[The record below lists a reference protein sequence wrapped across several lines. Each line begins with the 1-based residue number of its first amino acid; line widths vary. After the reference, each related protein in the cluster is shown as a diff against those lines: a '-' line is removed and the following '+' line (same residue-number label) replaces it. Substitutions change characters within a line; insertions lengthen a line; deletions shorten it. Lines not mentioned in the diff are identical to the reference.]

1 MDDLETLQQSFM
13 ESMDSMQKNFAKEKK
28 ELEDKYEA
36 IKKEKESFE
45 EMFRENIKKNSEEIN
60 ALKKKNKEL
69 QNQVSGN
76 IGTNEEVE
84 ELKRMNKDLS
94 SQLGESVKNKE
105 KCIKLEKELSSKNEE
120 IKKNEEKVKNLEEKI
135 KELEDKLKE
144 FDDIK
149 DAKQRMK
156 EMSDQINNLKNQIFL
171 DEKQKKDYKEQ
182 KENLEKI
189 VKEKDDNLNKLSE
202 DIKKFEKQN
211 KELLE
216 YVKKSK
222 EDEEKKKIDEE
233 KMRIEREKLES
244 LKREE
249 EKRKEEERKRKEE
262 EEEEKSK
269 SEKKDKNEMDDEKKN
284 KFLTDILCEF
294 LSKLNN
300 SQYFLSVFDLLN
312 KCLKNFDE
320 LNYFSKMALKYN
332 YNIND
337 LLFNFFTN
345 LKSYIILTGKDS
357 SIKNLLAQKT
367 FKYSDI
373 DKDDIETLKKIKN
386 VKMGENN
393 ILEIY
398 KKKRDL
404 FFQKV
409 GLTFD
414 LLKEKILS
422 EENKDT
428 PSGDTK
434 TPSSDTKTPSGDK
447 NNNELPELL
456 NIKKPPTELF
466 INFDQIDTI
475 KLAPFISF
483 QISNIFTKL
492 ENLSI
497 EVSKVNLDIFYSL
510 IFNCL
515 NLKSIKISLNNKEKD
530 AQNENNIEILNSIIQ
545 LIFTFLKNI
554 KEFSYTNITLLNKYL
569 PDIVL
574 SIKNSKLQKLTLSGC
589 FTSKEDIAMF
599 NSYFSGENDLTEI
612 DFSNHDFNIPS
623 LLGNSLLNY
632 QISKKLTS
640 INFSNCNLIDEDFE
654 IISKYVSENNLIKYC
669 NLSNNKVSQK
679 SCFKLGTMVEKST
692 SLEKLLLNNCDLN
705 GETSLLLFN
714 SKGSSGLKYLDISG
728 NTLGDIGL
736 MGICPFIKN
745 CPKLEIFEL
754 KEVGGNDMGFNTLIN
769 CVKSTTSIKEI
780 HFENNKITKVSY
792 DMIKGLNEEF
802 KNKGVKFFANKI
814 EGQNELDSLKF
825 V

>member
-1 MDDLETLQQSFM
+1 MSDIEALQKSWS
-13 ESMDSMQKNFAKEKK
+13 ESMDSMINNYEKQLK
-28 ELEDKYEA
+28 DKDKKYEELR
-36 IKKEKESFE
+36 IEKESFE
-45 EMFRENIKKNSEEIN
+45 EIFKEEIKKKSEEIN
-60 ALKKKNKEL
+60 KLKKKNKEL
-69 QNQVSGN
+69 ISQVSGN

-84 ELKRMNKDLS
+84 ELKRMNKELS
-94 SQLGESVKNKE
+94 SQIGESVKNKE

-120 IKKNEEKVKNLEEKI
+120 IRKYEEKVK
-135 KELEDKLKE
+135 ELNE
-144 FDDIK
+144 
-149 DAKQRMK
+149 
-156 EMSDQINNLKNQIFL
+156 QINNLKNQIFL
-171 DEKQKKDYKEQ
+171 DDKQKKDFKEQ

-202 DIKKFEKQN
+202 DIKKYEKQN

-222 EDEEKKKIDEE
+222 EDEENKMIDEE

-249 EKRKEEERKRKEE
+249 EKRKEEECKRK

-332 YNIND
+332 YTIND

-386 VKMGENN
+386 VKLGENN

-414 LLKEKILS
+414 LLKEKILN

-428 PSGDTK
+428 PSGDSATLSGDS
-434 TPSSDTKTPSGDK
+434 TTPSGDSTTPSGDSTTPSDNTK
-447 NNNELPELL
+447 TPYPELL
-456 NIKKPPTELF
+456 NIKKPPTELY

-475 KLAPFISF
+475 KLASFISF
-483 QISNIFTKL
+483 QIINIFTKL
-492 ENLSI
+492 ESLSI

-515 NLKSIKISLNNKEKD
+515 NLKSIKISLNKKEKD
-530 AQNENNIEILNSIIQ
+530 AQTEDNIEILNSIIQ

-589 FTSKEDIAMF
+589 FTSKEDLAMF

-612 DFSNHDFNIPS
+612 DFSNHNFNIPS

-640 INFSNCNLIDEDFE
+640 INFSNCNLMDEDFE

-769 CVKSTTSIKEI
+769 CVKSTTNIKEV
-780 HFENNKITKVSY
+780 HFENNKITKVSF

-814 EGQNELDSLKF
+814 EGINELDSLKF

>member
-1 MDDLETLQQSFM
+1 MSELEVLQKSFI
-13 ESMDSMQKNFAKEKK
+13 ESMDSMTKIHEKEKK
-28 ELEDKYEA
+28 ELEAKIEE

-69 QNQVSGN
+69 ASQVSGN

-84 ELKRMNKDLS
+84 ELKRINKELS
-94 SQLGESVKNKE
+94 SQIGESQKNKE

-120 IKKNEEKVKNLEEKI
+120 IKKNEEKIKNLEE
-135 KELEDKLKE
+135 KLKE

-149 DAKQRMK
+149 DAKQKMK

-171 DEKQKKDYKEQ
+171 DEKQKKDYKE
-182 KENLEKI
+182 KIENFEKI
-189 VKEKDDNLNKLSE
+189 VKEKDDNLNKLTE

-222 EDEEKKKIDEE
+222 EDEQKKKIDEE
-233 KMRIEREKLES
+233 KMRIEMEKLES

-262 EEEEKSK
+262 EEKSK
-269 SEKKDKNEMDDEKKN
+269 SEKKDKNDMDDEKKN

-320 LNYFSKMALKYN
+320 LNYFSNMALKYN

-386 VKMGENN
+386 VKLGENN

-414 LLKEKILS
+414 LLKEKILN
-422 EENKDT
+422 EENKET

-434 TPSSDTKTPSGDK
+434 TQSGVT
-447 NNNELPELL
+447 NNNEHPELL
-456 NIKKPPTELF
+456 SIKKPPSELN

-492 ENLSI
+492 EHLSI

-515 NLKSIKISLNNKEKD
+515 NLKSIKISLNTKEKD
-530 AQNENNIEILNSIIQ
+530 AQNESNIEILNSIIQ
-545 LIFTFLKNI
+545 IIFTFLKNI

-574 SIKNSKLQKLTLSGC
+574 SIKNSKLQKLTLNGC

-736 MGICPFIKN
+736 MGICPFVKN

-769 CVKSTTSIKEI
+769 CVKNTNSIKEV
-780 HFENNKITKVSY
+780 HFENNKITKVSV

>member
-1 MDDLETLQQSFM
+1 MSEIDELLKSFD
-13 ESMDSMQKNFAKEKK
+13 ESMNSMKKTHEKEIK
-28 ELEDKYEA
+28 ELQEKYETVKA
-36 IKKEKESFE
+36 EKESFE

-69 QNQVSGN
+69 TSQLGGN
-76 IGTNEEVE
+76 VVTNEEVE
-84 ELKRMNKDLS
+84 VLKKMNKELS
-94 SQLGESVKNKE
+94 NQIGESVKNKE
-105 KCIKLEKELSSKNEE
+105 KCEKLEKELSDKNEE
-120 IKKNEEKVKNLEEKI
+120 IKKYEEKI
-135 KELEDKLKE
+135 KNLEDKLKE

-149 DAKQRMK
+149 DAKQKMK
-156 EMSDQINNLKNQIFL
+156 EMTDQINNLKNQIFL

-182 KENLEKI
+182 KENLEKL
-189 VKEKDDNLNKLSE
+189 VKEKDDNLNKLNE

-222 EDEEKKKIDEE
+222 EDEQKKKIDEE
-233 KMRIEREKLES
+233 KMRIELEKLES

-249 EKRKEEERKRKEE
+249 EKRKEEERKKKEE
-262 EEEEKSK
+262 EDKSK
-269 SEKKDKNEMDDEKKN
+269 NEKKDNKSEMDDEKKN

-345 LKSYIILTGKDS
+345 LKAYIILTGKDC

-386 VKMGENN
+386 VKLGENN
-393 ILEIY
+393 ILDIY

-414 LLKEKILS
+414 LLKEKILN
-422 EENKDT
+422 EENKET
-428 PSGDTK
+428 PSEDK
-434 TPSSDTKTPSGDK
+434 NTPPATSGSPSEGK
-447 NNNELPELL
+447 NNNEYPELL
-456 NIKKPPTELF
+456 NIKKPPTELC

-530 AQNENNIEILNSIIQ
+530 VQNENNIEILNSIIQ
-545 LIFTFLKNI
+545 LVFTFLKNI

-589 FTSKEDIAMF
+589 FTSKEDLAMF
-599 NSYFSGENDLTEI
+599 NSYFSGENDLTDI
-612 DFSNHDFNIPS
+612 DFSNHNFNIPS

-632 QISKKLTS
+632 QTSKKLTS
-640 INFSNCNLIDEDFE
+640 INFSNCNLADEDFE

-736 MGICPFIKN
+736 MGICPFVKN

-754 KEVGGNDMGFNTLIN
+754 KEVGGLDMGFNTLIN

-780 HFENNKITKVSY
+780 HFENNKITKVSG

-802 KNKGVKFFANKI
+802 KNKGVKFFTSKI
-814 EGQNELDSLKF
+814 EGVTELDSLKF

>member
-1 MDDLETLQQSFM
+1 MSEIDELLKSFD
-13 ESMDSMQKNFAKEKK
+13 ESMNSMKKTHEKEIK
-28 ELEDKYEA
+28 ELQEKYETVKA
-36 IKKEKESFE
+36 EKESFE

-69 QNQVSGN
+69 TSQLGGN
-76 IGTNEEVE
+76 VVTNEEVE
-84 ELKRMNKDLS
+84 VLKKMNKELS
-94 SQLGESVKNKE
+94 NQIGESVKNKE
-105 KCIKLEKELSSKNEE
+105 KCEKLEKELSDKNEE
-120 IKKNEEKVKNLEEKI
+120 IKKYEEKIKNLEE
-135 KELEDKLKE
+135 KLKE

-149 DAKQRMK
+149 DAKQKMK
-156 EMSDQINNLKNQIFL
+156 EMTDQINNLKNQIFL

-182 KENLEKI
+182 KENLEKL
-189 VKEKDDNLNKLSE
+189 VKEKDDNLNKLNE

-222 EDEEKKKIDEE
+222 EDEQKKKIDEE
-233 KMRIEREKLES
+233 KMRIELEKLES

-249 EKRKEEERKRKEE
+249 EKRKEEERKKKEE
-262 EEEEKSK
+262 EDKSK
-269 SEKKDKNEMDDEKKN
+269 NEKKDNKNEMDDEKKN

-345 LKSYIILTGKDS
+345 LKAYIILTGKDC

-386 VKMGENN
+386 VKLGENN
-393 ILEIY
+393 ILDIY

-414 LLKEKILS
+414 LLKEKILN
-422 EENKDT
+422 EENKET
-428 PSGDTK
+428 PSEDK
-434 TPSSDTKTPSGDK
+434 NTPPATSGGPSEGK
-447 NNNELPELL
+447 NNNEYPELL
-456 NIKKPPTELF
+456 TIKKPPTELC

-545 LIFTFLKNI
+545 LVFTFLKNI

-589 FTSKEDIAMF
+589 FTSKEDLAMF
-599 NSYFSGENDLTEI
+599 NSYFSGENDLTDI
-612 DFSNHDFNIPS
+612 DFSNHNFNIPS

-632 QISKKLTS
+632 QTSKKLTS
-640 INFSNCNLIDEDFE
+640 INFSNCNLADEDFE

-736 MGICPFIKN
+736 MGICPFVKN

-754 KEVGGNDMGFNTLIN
+754 KEVGGLDMGFNTLIN

-780 HFENNKITKVSY
+780 HFENNKITKVSA

-802 KNKGVKFFANKI
+802 KNKGVKFFTSKI
-814 EGQNELDSLKF
+814 EGVTELDSLKF

>member
-1 MDDLETLQQSFM
+1 MSDLEALQESF
-13 ESMDSMQKNFAKEKK
+13 SQSMQSMQDNFNKEKAELLK
-28 ELEDKYEA
+28 EIKKFEDKYNEVKA
-36 IKKEKESFE
+36 EKECFEDMFKEEIKKK
-45 EMFRENIKKNSEEIN
+45 SEEIN
-60 ALKKKNKEL
+60 KLKKQNKEL
-69 QNQVSGN
+69 TSQVSGN

-84 ELKRMNKDLS
+84 ELKRMNKELS
-94 SQLGESVKNKE
+94 TQIGESVINKE
-105 KCIKLEKELSSKNEE
+105 KCNKLEKELSSKNEQ
-120 IKKNEEKVKNLEEKI
+120 IKKYEEKIKNLEE
-135 KELEDKLKE
+135 KLKE

-149 DAKQRMK
+149 DAKLKMK

-189 VKEKDDNLNKLSE
+189 VKEKDENINKLSE

-249 EKRKEEERKRKEE
+249 EKRMEEERKRKEE
-262 EEEEKSK
+262 EEKLK
-269 SEKKDKNEMDDEKKN
+269 SEKKDKNEMDDGKKN
-284 KFLTDILCEF
+284 KFLADILCEF

-332 YNIND
+332 YTIDD

-345 LKSYIILTGKDS
+345 LKSFIILNGKDTT
-357 SIKNLLAQKT
+357 IKNLLAQKT

-386 VKMGENN
+386 VKLGENN

-404 FFQKV
+404 FFKKV

-414 LLKEKILS
+414 LLKEKILND
-422 EENKDT
+422 ENKET
-428 PSGDTK
+428 
-434 TPSSDTKTPSGDK
+434 SSEDK
-447 NNNELPELL
+447 NKEYPELL
-456 NIKKPPTELF
+456 NIKTPPSELF

-475 KLAPFISF
+475 KFAPFISF
-483 QISNIFTKL
+483 QINNIFTKL
-492 ENLSI
+492 EHLTI

-515 NLKSIKISLNNKEKD
+515 NLKSIKITLNTKEKNE
-530 AQNENNIEILNSIIQ
+530 QNENNIEILNSIVQ
-545 LIFTFLKNI
+545 LVFTFLKNI

-574 SIKNSKLQKLTLSGC
+574 SIKNSKLQKLTLNGC
-589 FTSKEDIAMF
+589 FTSKEDLAMF

-640 INFSNCNLIDEDFE
+640 INFSNCNLNDEDFE

-679 SCFKLGTMVEKST
+679 SCFKLGTMVEKTT

-714 SKGSSGLKYLDISG
+714 SKGSSGLKYLDISN

-745 CPKLEIFEL
+745 SPKLEIFVL

-780 HFENNKITKVSY
+780 HFENNKITKVSA

-802 KNKGVKFFANKI
+802 KNKGVKFFTNKI
-814 EGQNELDSLKF
+814 EGFNELDCLKF
-825 V
+825 S

>member
-1 MDDLETLQQSFM
+1 MSELEVLQKSFM
-13 ESMDSMQKNFAKEKK
+13 ESMDSMTKIHEKEKK
-28 ELEDKYEA
+28 ELEAKIEE

-69 QNQVSGN
+69 ASQVSGN

-84 ELKRMNKDLS
+84 ELKRINKELS
-94 SQLGESVKNKE
+94 SQIGESQKNKE

-120 IKKNEEKVKNLEEKI
+120 IKKNEEKIKNLEE
-135 KELEDKLKE
+135 KLKE

-149 DAKQRMK
+149 DAKQKMK

-171 DEKQKKDYKEQ
+171 DEKQKKDFKE
-182 KENLEKI
+182 KIENFEKI
-189 VKEKDDNLNKLSE
+189 VKEKDDNLNKLTE

-222 EDEEKKKIDEE
+222 EDEQKKKIDEE
-233 KMRIEREKLES
+233 KMRIEMEKLES

-262 EEEEKSK
+262 EEKSK
-269 SEKKDKNEMDDEKKN
+269 SEKKDKNDMDDEKKN

-320 LNYFSKMALKYN
+320 LNYFSNMALKYN

-386 VKMGENN
+386 VKLGENN

-434 TPSSDTKTPSGDK
+434 APSGDT
-447 NNNELPELL
+447 NNNEHPELL
-456 NIKKPPTELF
+456 SIKKPPTELN

-492 ENLSI
+492 EHLSI

-515 NLKSIKISLNNKEKD
+515 NLKSIKISLNTKEKD

-545 LIFTFLKNI
+545 LVFTFLKNI

-612 DFSNHDFNIPS
+612 DFSNHNFNIPS

-640 INFSNCNLIDEDFE
+640 INFSNCNLMDEDFE

-679 SCFKLGTMVEKST
+679 SCFKLGTMVEKSS

-736 MGICPFIKN
+736 MGICPFVKN
-745 CPKLEIFEL
+745 CPKLEIFKL

-769 CVKSTTSIKEI
+769 CVKSTNSIKEV
-780 HFENNKITKVSY
+780 HFENNKITKVSV

>member
-1 MDDLETLQQSFM
+1 MSDLEALQQSFM
-13 ESMDSMQKNFAKEKK
+13 ESMNSMQKTHEKEKN
-28 ELEDKYEA
+28 ELIEKYEA
-36 IKKEKESFE
+36 VKKEKESFE

-69 QNQVSGN
+69 ASQISGN

-84 ELKRMNKDLS
+84 ELKRINKELS
-94 SQLGESVKNKE
+94 SQIGESVKIKE
-105 KCIKLEKELSSKNEE
+105 KCKKLEKELSNKNEE
-120 IKKNEEKVKNLEEKI
+120 IKKYEEKVKKLEEKI
-135 KELEDKLKE
+135 KELEEKLKE

-171 DEKQKKDYKEQ
+171 DDKQKKDYKEQ

-216 YVKKSK
+216 YVRKSK

-262 EEEEKSK
+262 EEKLK
-269 SEKKDKNEMDDEKKN
+269 SEKEDKNEMDDEKKN

-332 YNIND
+332 YTIND

-345 LKSYIILTGKDS
+345 LRSYIILTGKDS
-357 SIKNLLAQKT
+357 SIKNLLTQKT

-386 VKMGENN
+386 VKLGENN

-414 LLKEKILS
+414 LLKEKILN

-428 PSGDTK
+428 PSE
-434 TPSSDTKTPSGDK
+434 DK
-447 NNNELPELL
+447 NNSQYPELL
-456 NIKKPPTELF
+456 NIKKQPTQLF
-466 INFDQIDTI
+466 INFDKIDTI

-492 ENLSI
+492 ESLSI
-497 EVSKVNLDIFYSL
+497 EVSKVNLEIFYSL

-515 NLKSIKISLNNKEKD
+515 NLKSIKISLNTKEKD

-589 FTSKEDIAMF
+589 FTSKEDLAMF
-599 NSYFSGENDLTEI
+599 NSYFSGENHLTEI
-612 DFSNHDFNIPS
+612 DFSNHNFNIPS

-640 INFSNCNLIDEDFE
+640 INFSNCNLNDEDFE

-679 SCFKLGTMVEKST
+679 SCFKLGTMVEKSA

-780 HFENNKITKVSY
+780 HFENNKITKVSF
-792 DMIKGLNEEF
+792 DMIKGLNEDF
-802 KNKGVKFFANKI
+802 KNKGVKFFASKI

>member
-1 MDDLETLQQSFM
+1 MSEMEVLQKSFM
-13 ESMDSMQKNFAKEKK
+13 ESMDSMTKIYEKEKK
-28 ELEDKYEA
+28 ELEAKIEE

-69 QNQVSGN
+69 ASQVSGN

-94 SQLGESVKNKE
+94 SQIGESIKNKE

-120 IKKNEEKVKNLEEKI
+120 IKKNEEKIKNLEE
-135 KELEDKLKE
+135 KLKE

-149 DAKQRMK
+149 DAKQKMK

-171 DEKQKKDYKEQ
+171 DEKQKKDYKE
-182 KENLEKI
+182 KIENFEKI
-189 VKEKDDNLNKLSE
+189 VKEKDDNLNKLTE

-222 EDEEKKKIDEE
+222 EDEQKKKIDEE
-233 KMRIEREKLES
+233 KMRIEMEKLES

-262 EEEEKSK
+262 EEKSK
-269 SEKKDKNEMDDEKKN
+269 SEKKDKNDMDDEKKN

-320 LNYFSKMALKYN
+320 LNYFSNMALKYN

-386 VKMGENN
+386 VKLGENN

-414 LLKEKILS
+414 LLKEKILN
-422 EENKDT
+422 EENKET

-434 TPSSDTKTPSGDK
+434 TQSGVT
-447 NNNELPELL
+447 NNNEHPELL
-456 NIKKPPTELF
+456 SIKKPPSELN

-492 ENLSI
+492 EHLSI

-515 NLKSIKISLNNKEKD
+515 NLKSIKISLNTKEKD

-545 LIFTFLKNI
+545 LVFTFLKNI

-612 DFSNHDFNIPS
+612 DFSNHNFNIPS

-736 MGICPFIKN
+736 MGICPFVKN
-745 CPKLEIFEL
+745 CPKLEIFKL

-769 CVKSTTSIKEI
+769 CVKSTNSIKEV
-780 HFENNKITKVSY
+780 HFENNKITKVSV

>member
-1 MDDLETLQQSFM
+1 MSELEVLQKSFI
-13 ESMDSMQKNFAKEKK
+13 ESMDSMTKIHEKEKK
-28 ELEDKYEA
+28 ELEAKIEE

-69 QNQVSGN
+69 ASQVSGN

-94 SQLGESVKNKE
+94 SQIGESIKNKE

-120 IKKNEEKVKNLEEKI
+120 IKKNEEKIKNLEE
-135 KELEDKLKE
+135 KLKE

-149 DAKQRMK
+149 DAKQKMK

-171 DEKQKKDYKEQ
+171 DEKQKKDFKE
-182 KENLEKI
+182 KIENFEKI
-189 VKEKDDNLNKLSE
+189 VKEKDDNLNKLTE

-222 EDEEKKKIDEE
+222 EDEQKKKIDEE
-233 KMRIEREKLES
+233 KMRIEMEKLES

-262 EEEEKSK
+262 EEKSK
-269 SEKKDKNEMDDEKKN
+269 SEKKDKNDMDDEKKN

-320 LNYFSKMALKYN
+320 LNYFSNMALKYN

-386 VKMGENN
+386 VKLGENN

-414 LLKEKILS
+414 LLKEKILN
-422 EENKDT
+422 EENKET

-434 TPSSDTKTPSGDK
+434 TQSGVT
-447 NNNELPELL
+447 NNNEHPELL
-456 NIKKPPTELF
+456 SIKKPPSELN

-492 ENLSI
+492 EHLSI

-515 NLKSIKISLNNKEKD
+515 NLKSIKISLNTKEKD
-530 AQNENNIEILNSIIQ
+530 AQNESNIEILNSIIQ
-545 LIFTFLKNI
+545 IIFTFLKNI

-574 SIKNSKLQKLTLSGC
+574 SIKNSKLQKLTLNGC

-736 MGICPFIKN
+736 MGICPFVKN

-769 CVKSTTSIKEI
+769 CVKNTNSIKEV
-780 HFENNKITKVSY
+780 HFENNKITKVSV

>member
-1 MDDLETLQQSFM
+1 
-13 ESMDSMQKNFAKEKK
+13 
-28 ELEDKYEA
+28 
-36 IKKEKESFE
+36 
-45 EMFRENIKKNSEEIN
+45 
-60 ALKKKNKEL
+60 
-69 QNQVSGN
+69 
-76 IGTNEEVE
+76 
-84 ELKRMNKDLS
+84 
-94 SQLGESVKNKE
+94 
-105 KCIKLEKELSSKNEE
+105 
-120 IKKNEEKVKNLEEKI
+120 
-135 KELEDKLKE
+135 
-144 FDDIK
+144 
-149 DAKQRMK
+149 MK

-171 DEKQKKDYKEQ
+171 DEKQKKDYKEK

-202 DIKKFEKQN
+202 DIKKYEKQN

-233 KMRIEREKLES
+233 KMRIEREKLEA

-262 EEEEKSK
+262 EEKLK
-269 SEKKDKNEMDDEKKN
+269 SEKIDKNEMDDEKKN

-332 YNIND
+332 YTIND

-345 LKSYIILTGKDS
+345 LRSYIILTGKDS
-357 SIKNLLAQKT
+357 SIKNLLTQKT

-386 VKMGENN
+386 VKLGENN

-414 LLKEKILS
+414 LLKEKILN

-428 PSGDTK
+428 PSGDSTTLSGDST
-434 TPSSDTKTPSGDK
+434 TPLGDSTTPSGDSTTPSDNTK
-447 NNNELPELL
+447 TPYPELL
-456 NIKKPPTELF
+456 NIKKPPTELY

-475 KLAPFISF
+475 KLASFISF
-483 QISNIFTKL
+483 QIINIFTKL
-492 ENLSI
+492 ESLSI

-515 NLKSIKISLNNKEKD
+515 NLKSIKISLNKKEKD
-530 AQNENNIEILNSIIQ
+530 AQTEDNIEILNSIIQ

-589 FTSKEDIAMF
+589 FTSKEDLAMF

-612 DFSNHDFNIPS
+612 DFSNHNFNIPS

-640 INFSNCNLIDEDFE
+640 INFSNCNLMDEDFE

-745 CPKLEIFEL
+745 CPKLAIFEL

>member
-1 MDDLETLQQSFM
+1 
-13 ESMDSMQKNFAKEKK
+13 
-28 ELEDKYEA
+28 
-36 IKKEKESFE
+36 
-45 EMFRENIKKNSEEIN
+45 
-60 ALKKKNKEL
+60 
-69 QNQVSGN
+69 
-76 IGTNEEVE
+76 
-84 ELKRMNKDLS
+84 
-94 SQLGESVKNKE
+94 
-105 KCIKLEKELSSKNEE
+105 
-120 IKKNEEKVKNLEEKI
+120 
-135 KELEDKLKE
+135 
-144 FDDIK
+144 
-149 DAKQRMK
+149 
-156 EMSDQINNLKNQIFL
+156 MSDQINNLKNQIFL
-171 DEKQKKDYKEQ
+171 DDKQKKDYKEQ

-202 DIKKFEKQN
+202 DIKKYEKQN

-233 KMRIEREKLES
+233 KMRIEREKLEA

-262 EEEEKSK
+262 EEKLK
-269 SEKKDKNEMDDEKKN
+269 SEKIDKNEMDDEKKN

-332 YNIND
+332 YTIND

-345 LKSYIILTGKDS
+345 LRSYIILTGKDS
-357 SIKNLLAQKT
+357 SIKNLLTQKT

-386 VKMGENN
+386 VKLGENN

-414 LLKEKILS
+414 LLKEKILN

-428 PSGDTK
+428 PSE
-434 TPSSDTKTPSGDK
+434 DK
-447 NNNELPELL
+447 NNSQYPELL

-515 NLKSIKISLNNKEKD
+515 NLKSIKICLNTKEKD

-589 FTSKEDIAMF
+589 FSSKEDLAMF
-599 NSYFSGENDLTEI
+599 NSYFSGENHLTEI
-612 DFSNHDFNIPS
+612 DFSNHNFNIPS

-640 INFSNCNLIDEDFE
+640 INFSNCNLNDEDFE

-679 SCFKLGTMVEKST
+679 SCFKLGTMVEKSA
-692 SLEKLLLNNCDLN
+692 SLEKLLLKNCDLN

-714 SKGSSGLKYLDISG
+714 SKGSSGLKYLDISS

-780 HFENNKITKVSY
+780 HFENNKITKVSF
-792 DMIKGLNEEF
+792 DMIKGLNEDF
-802 KNKGVKFFANKI
+802 KNKGVKFFASKI
-814 EGQNELDSLKF
+814 EGQNELYSLKF

>member
-1 MDDLETLQQSFM
+1 MSEMEVLQKSFM
-13 ESMDSMQKNFAKEKK
+13 ESMDSMTKIHEKEKK
-28 ELEDKYEA
+28 ELEAKIEE

-69 QNQVSGN
+69 ASQVSGN

-84 ELKRMNKDLS
+84 ELKRINKELS
-94 SQLGESVKNKE
+94 SQIGESQKNKE

-120 IKKNEEKVKNLEEKI
+120 IKKNEEKIKNLEE
-135 KELEDKLKE
+135 KLKE

-149 DAKQRMK
+149 DAKQKMK

-171 DEKQKKDYKEQ
+171 DEKQKKDYKE
-182 KENLEKI
+182 KIENFEKI
-189 VKEKDDNLNKLSE
+189 VKEKDDNLNKLTE

-222 EDEEKKKIDEE
+222 EDEQKKKIDEE
-233 KMRIEREKLES
+233 KMRIEMEKLES

-262 EEEEKSK
+262 EEKSK
-269 SEKKDKNEMDDEKKN
+269 SEKKDKSDMDDEKKN

-320 LNYFSKMALKYN
+320 LNYFSNMALKYN

-386 VKMGENN
+386 VKLGENN

-434 TPSSDTKTPSGDK
+434 APSGDT
-447 NNNELPELL
+447 NNNEHPELL
-456 NIKKPPTELF
+456 SIKKPPTELN

-492 ENLSI
+492 EHLSI

-515 NLKSIKISLNNKEKD
+515 NLKSIKISLNTKEKD

-545 LIFTFLKNI
+545 LVFTFLKNI

-612 DFSNHDFNIPS
+612 DFSNHNFNIPS

-640 INFSNCNLIDEDFE
+640 INFSNCNLMDEDFE

-679 SCFKLGTMVEKST
+679 SCFKLGTMVEKSS

-736 MGICPFIKN
+736 MGICPFVKN

-769 CVKSTTSIKEI
+769 CVKSTNSIKEV
-780 HFENNKITKVSY
+780 HFENNKITKVSV

>member
-1 MDDLETLQQSFM
+1 MSEMEVLQKSFM
-13 ESMDSMQKNFAKEKK
+13 ESMDSMTKIHEKEKK
-28 ELEDKYEA
+28 ELEAKIEE

-69 QNQVSGN
+69 ASQVSGN

-84 ELKRMNKDLS
+84 ELKRINKELS
-94 SQLGESVKNKE
+94 SQIGESQKNKE

-120 IKKNEEKVKNLEEKI
+120 IKKNEEKIKNLEE
-135 KELEDKLKE
+135 KLKE

-149 DAKQRMK
+149 DSKQKMK

-171 DEKQKKDYKEQ
+171 DEKQKKDYKE
-182 KENLEKI
+182 KIENFEKI
-189 VKEKDDNLNKLSE
+189 VKEKDDNLNKLTE

-222 EDEEKKKIDEE
+222 EDEQKKKIDEE
-233 KMRIEREKLES
+233 KMRIEMEKLES

-262 EEEEKSK
+262 EEKSK
-269 SEKKDKNEMDDEKKN
+269 SEKKDKNDMDDEKKN

-320 LNYFSKMALKYN
+320 LNYFSNMALKYN

-386 VKMGENN
+386 VKLGENN

-434 TPSSDTKTPSGDK
+434 APSGDT
-447 NNNELPELL
+447 NNNEHPELL
-456 NIKKPPTELF
+456 SIKKPPTELN

-492 ENLSI
+492 EHLSI

-515 NLKSIKISLNNKEKD
+515 NLKSIKISLNTKEKD

-545 LIFTFLKNI
+545 LVFTFLKNI

-612 DFSNHDFNIPS
+612 DFSNHNFNIPS

-736 MGICPFIKN
+736 MGICPFVKN

-769 CVKSTTSIKEI
+769 CVKNTNSIKEV
-780 HFENNKITKVSY
+780 HFENNKITKVSV